1 MLVASE
7 PEVYTHGMRIV
18 SAACLICF
26 LLVLNGLA
34 APQPRPA
41 ATALSPLGSISN
53 SFSKTTWAATRQEIQ
68 QAWREALGPF
78 PAKPPL
84 KAVTEGIEYLPEF
97 SRRYIKYQVTPG
109 LFVDGYLLVP
119 RGAKGKLPGVVVFHA
134 TTPYGARGAAGL
146 APEYP
151 ESKRHGLFWVRQGY
165 VVWCPRNYIN
175 TEGTNWAGNAYN
187 VLAEHP
193 NWTGMTR
200 MTWDAIRAA
209 DFMESLPFVDH
220 ERIAC
225 FGHSLGGKQVV
236 YAMAFDPRY
245 CAGVSSEGG
254 IGLRFS
260 NWDAI
265 WYLGSKINQASWR
278 LEHHQLLALIAPRP
292 FLLLGGGS
300 ADDDRS
306 QQFIDAVQPLYD
318 LHGAPGAIRFYNHRQ
333 GHVYGDEAREL
344 AEEFLRKYLR

>member
-1 MLVASE
+1 
-7 PEVYTHGMRIV
+7 MRSIR
-18 SAACLICF
+18 AAFLFICL
-26 LLVLNGLA
+26 LTVNALA
-34 APQPRPA
+34 ATEPRSTSQVYPQ
-41 ATALSPLGSISN
+41 LSPLFNDSN
-53 SFSKTTWAATRQEIQ
+53 SAAKSCWLTTRKEIQ
-68 QAWREALGPF
+68 QSWQKALGPF
-78 PAKPPL
+78 PQKSRL
-84 KAVTEGIEYLPEF
+84 KTEVLEVEYLSEF
-97 SRRYIKYQVTPG
+97 SRQYIKYQITPG
-109 LFVDGYLLVP
+109 FVADGYLLVP
-119 RGAKGKLPGVVVFHA
+119 RGARGKLPAVVVFHA

-175 TEGTNWAGNAYN
+175 TEGTNWAGNAYK
-187 VLAEHP
+187 VIAEHP

-209 DFMESLPFVDH
+209 DFMESLPFVDKK
-220 ERIAC
+220 RIAC
-225 FGHSLGGKQVV
+225 FGHSLGAKQVL
-236 YAMAFDPRY
+236 YAMAFDTRY

-254 IGLRFS
+254 IGLDFS

-265 WYLGSKINQASWR
+265 WYLGPKIKQSSWN

-306 QQFIDAVQPLYD
+306 QQFIDAVKPLYH
-318 LHGAPGAIRFYNHRQ
+318 LHEVPDAIRYYNHRQ
-333 GHVYGDEAREL
+333 GHVYGGEGRTL
-344 AEEFLRKYLR
+344 AEDFLRTYLR

>member
-1 MLVASE
+1 
-7 PEVYTHGMRIV
+7 MRI
-18 SAACLICF
+18 SGAAWLIYF
-26 LLVLNGLA
+26 LLALNGLA
-34 APQPRPA
+34 EPQPQPA
-41 ATALSPLGSISN
+41 APAFSPLGSTTN
-53 SFSKTTWAATRQEIQ
+53 SFSNASWATSRKEIQ
-68 QAWREALGPF
+68 KLWQQALGPF
-78 PAKPPL
+78 PTKPPL
-84 KAVTEGIEYLPEF
+84 QTETLGVEFLPEF
-97 SRRYIKYQVTPG
+97 SRHYIKYQVTPG
-109 LFVDGYLLVP
+109 LFVDGYLLLP
-119 RGAKGKLPGVVVFHA
+119 RGAKGKLPGIVVFHA

-175 TEGTNWAGNAYN
+175 TEGTNWAGNAYK
-187 VLAEHP
+187 VLADHP
-193 NWTGMTR
+193 VWTGMTR

-220 ERIAC
+220 KRIAC
-225 FGHSLGGKQVV
+225 FGHSLGGKQVL

-265 WYLGSKINQASWR
+265 WYLGPKINESSWK
-278 LEHHQLLALIAPRP
+278 LDHHQLLALIAPRP

-306 QQFIDAVQPLYD
+306 QHYIDAVKPLYD
-318 LHGAPGAIRFYNHRQ
+318 LRRDPGAIRFFNHRQ
-333 GHVYGDEAREL
+333 GHVYGGEARTL
-344 AEEFLRKYLR
+344 AEEFLARYLR